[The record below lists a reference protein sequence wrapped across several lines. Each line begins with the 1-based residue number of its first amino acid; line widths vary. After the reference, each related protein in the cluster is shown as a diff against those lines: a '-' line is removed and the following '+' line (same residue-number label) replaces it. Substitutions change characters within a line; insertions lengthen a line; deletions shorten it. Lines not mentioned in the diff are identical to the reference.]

1 MLLPQIQEREYRFKL
16 ALRMG
21 LPIFLLI
28 LAFISDTLINSYESV
43 QISFYFTFIILL
55 VFSVYFIF
63 FLIYSGFDVRI
74 TDNITKTFTREYLYK
89 YIRKEIKKNDSYTL
103 VLLSVD
109 NLNAINAQYG
119 IANGDKVLFQV
130 VEYLGNYLIDKK
142 ITNFPMGHIKGGD
155 FIIGLE
161 GKKENYTS
169 IIDLLCLKSSDFKV
183 QDIEVSI
190 SGAVTD
196 TLYSN
201 NLDYMIE
208 NLFELQDENK
218 NKKIINKKESINP
231 NDLESF
237 VIQAIDKKSVSI
249 MTQNVYEDNVEVLKE
264 YFVKL
269 KNINGEVLHPKSY
282 MKVVNKL
289 GLTAEYDFLILQ
301 KCVLHSKN
309 KSTGLISITISP
321 TSLRNHNF
329 LSKTKNLLD
338 ANQHVKNR
346 LVLMSSEVDYYSH
359 IEKYNGILQSLRAE
373 GVKIGIDRLGSLH
386 SSFLYLRDL
395 DIDIVRFDS
404 YYTKDKNRDK
414 NKNIID
420 GLNTM
425 AHLSGVKTWLKMLEN
440 KDVLEFAQGLK
451 IDYMQGKKL
460 ASLEKIYED

>member
-1 MLLPQIQEREYRFKL
+1 MLLPQTKEREYRFKL

-21 LPIFLLI
+21 LPIFLLL

-63 FLIYSGFDVRI
+63 FLIYRGFDVQI
-74 TDNITKTFTREYLYK
+74 TDSISKTFTREYLYK
-89 YIRKEIKKNDSYTL
+89 CIEKEIKKNDAYTL
-103 VLLSVD
+103 VLLSVY
-109 NLNAINAQYG
+109 NLNAINTQYG
-119 IANGDKVLFQV
+119 IANGDKVLFKV
-130 VEYLGNYLIDKK
+130 AEYLGNYLIDKK

-155 FIIGLE
+155 FIIGLK

-169 IIDLLCLKSSDFKV
+169 IIDLLCLKSSEFKV
-183 QDIEVSI
+183 QEIEVSI

-196 TLYSN
+196 TVYSD

-208 NLFELQDENK
+208 NLFELQLENK
-218 NKKIINKKESINP
+218 TKKSINKRDKINP
-231 NDLESF
+231 NDLETF

-249 MTQNVYEDNVEVLKE
+249 MAQSVYEDNKEVIRE

-269 KNINGEVLHPKSY
+269 KNTEDKVLHPKSY

-289 GLTAEYDFLILQ
+289 GLRAQYDYLILE
-301 KCVLHSKN
+301 KAILHCID
-309 KSTGLISITISP
+309 KSTNLISVTISP

-329 LSKTKNLLD
+329 LVKTKNLLEN
-338 ANQHVKNR
+338 NQHMKNR
-346 LVLMSSEVDYYSH
+346 LVLMSSEIDYYPH
-359 IEKYNGILQSLRAE
+359 IDRYNDILQSFRRE
-373 GVKIGIDRLGSLH
+373 GIKIAIDRLGALH

-395 DIDIVRFDS
+395 EIDIVRFDS
-404 YYTKDKNRDK
+404 YYTKDKHKDK

-425 AHLSGVKTWLKMLEN
+425 AHLSGVKTWLKMLES

-451 IDYMQGKKL
+451 IDYLQGKEL
-460 ASLEKIYED
+460 AQLQKIYED